1 MCRTRTAASII
12 PMAPQR
18 CAQAVAQD
26 RPGFIPQ
33 RRHGVRPDRL
43 AVPRLGRPF
52 PVPP

>member
-1 MCRTRTAASII
+1 MSRARTAASII

-26 RPGFIPQ
+26 RLGFIPQ
-33 RRHGVRPDRL
+33 RRDGARSDRL
-43 AVPRLGRPF
+43 AVPRLGRPS